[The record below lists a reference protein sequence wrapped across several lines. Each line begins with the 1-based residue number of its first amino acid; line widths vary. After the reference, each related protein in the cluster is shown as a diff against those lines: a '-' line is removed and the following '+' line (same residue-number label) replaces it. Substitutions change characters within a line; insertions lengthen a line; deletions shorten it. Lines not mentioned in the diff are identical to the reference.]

1 MAVALPKYLKD
12 INANLTN
19 KGNGGIKWGLGAG
32 GRGGGEGG
40 FFNVKSTVY
49 VIKYVMEVDVLITTH
64 CLQTA

>member
-32 GRGGGEGG
+32 GEGG

-49 VIKYVMEVDVLITTH
+49 VINYVMEVDVLITTH
-64 CLQTA
+64 CLRTA